1 MHITLSVRKEIKL
14 RNAFMQVLL
23 RIPQVDRE
31 AFFRE
36 NPIVF
41 CEELLGSVECFAVP
55 PLSQNDGI
63 GELNMIFMR
72 YDVVQRKDLIH
83 IVAHEVAHMVRG
95 GDHKRHLTNRT
106 PYEDEKGADDL
117 IKTWGF
123 KPRYSKKR
131 LAALRMESRRREFGY
146 VR

>member
-1 MHITLSVRKEIKL
+1 
-14 RNAFMQVLL
+14 VLL
-23 RIPQVDRE
+23 RVPQGDRE

-63 GELNMIFMR
+63 GELNMIFIR

-83 IVAHEVAHMVRG
+83 VVAHEVAHIVR

-106 PYEDEKGADDL
+106 LYEDEKGADDL

-131 LAALRMESRRREFGY
+131 LAALKMGSRRREFAY